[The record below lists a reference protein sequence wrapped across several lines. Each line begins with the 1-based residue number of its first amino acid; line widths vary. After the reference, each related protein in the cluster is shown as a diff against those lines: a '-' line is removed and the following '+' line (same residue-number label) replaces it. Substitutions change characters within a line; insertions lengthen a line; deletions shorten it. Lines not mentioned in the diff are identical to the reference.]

1 MGIMSALSGNAG
13 EISAEQAQQD
23 LRSLFVDG
31 EKIEKAYQVGRDV
44 FAFTQFR
51 LLLVDKQGITGS
63 KTEYRSIPYR
73 SITNF
78 SVETAGNFDLDAE
91 LKIWVTG
98 NPLAITK
105 EFNKKV
111 NVYEVQS
118 VLARHVIAR

>member
-1 MGIMSALSGNAG
+1 MGLMSALSGNAG
-13 EISAEQAQQD
+13 EIQAEQAQQD
-23 LRSLFVDG
+23 LQNLFVDG
-31 EKIEKAYQVGRDV
+31 EQVEKAYQVGRDV
-44 FAFTQFR
+44 LAFTQFR
-51 LLLVDKQGITGS
+51 LLLVDKQGITGT
-63 KTEYRSIPYR
+63 KVEYRSIPYR

-98 NPLAITK
+98 NPLAISK

>member
-1 MGIMSALSGNAG
+1 MGLMSALSGNAG
-13 EISAEQAQQD
+13 EIQAEQAQQD
-23 LRSLFVDG
+23 LQNLFVDG
-31 EKIEKAYQVGRDV
+31 ERVEKAYQVGRDV

-51 LLLVDKQGITGS
+51 LLLVDKQGITGT
-63 KTEYRSIPYR
+63 KVEYRSFPYR

-98 NPLAITK
+98 SPLAISK

-118 VLARHVIAR
+118 VLARHVLAR